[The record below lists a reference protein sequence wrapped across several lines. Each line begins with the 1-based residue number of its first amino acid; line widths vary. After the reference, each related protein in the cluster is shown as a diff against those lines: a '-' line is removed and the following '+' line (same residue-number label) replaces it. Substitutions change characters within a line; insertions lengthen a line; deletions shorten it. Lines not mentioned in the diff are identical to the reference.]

1 MTGTIVQFIF
11 LLIAHAAAGIYSSTL
26 KYSKKITYI
35 VWGAWVALQTGLLF
49 FTEFVL
55 TDWALQFFVGFVLS
69 LVGQYV
75 IFFATTKGRL
85 AQRIFTM
92 LTYSIFF
99 CIVMSLFTMIR
110 GTFSELHWAF
120 TALIQAVLLLAI
132 VTYFLRYVCT
142 LCRAASKNITTG
154 WAPLIFVN
162 VVFIIT
168 IILSSVFPVRLTSF
182 NDPAVITFVF
192 LSISIMA
199 VYPVIFSSIN
209 HMSEAAEKR
218 EVETQNKLLLAQ
230 IEAESAQLAADS
242 QSRHDRRH
250 HNLVMLEF
258 ASNNDI
264 ESVREYLKNL
274 IDSDIEVSG
283 DIRYCENTTVNT
295 VLTVYERRA
304 KENDI
309 SVKISA
315 KASRELPVLPQ
326 DLVIVIANLFE
337 NAINATSKLKSCDK
351 HIDIY
356 IKDSAKRLLVKVE
369 NPCRSNPTFDETLYG
384 VGIRSVIST
393 ANKYEGMYDFTVEDG
408 TFSAKISLNLM

>member
-1 MTGTIVQFIF
+1 MIGTIVEFIL

-26 KYSKKITYI
+26 KFSKKITYI
-35 VWGAWVALQTGLLF
+35 IWGTWIAIQTGLLF

-55 TDWALQFFVGFVLS
+55 TNWALQFFIGFVLS
-69 LVGQYV
+69 LVGQYI

-85 AQRIFTM
+85 AQRIFTI

-110 GTFSELHWAF
+110 GTFSELHWAL

-154 WAPLIFVN
+154 WTPLIFVN
-162 VVFIIT
+162 TVFIIT
-168 IILSSVFPVRLTSF
+168 IILSSIFPVRLTSF

-218 EVETQNKLLLAQ
+218 AVETQNKLLIAQ
-230 IEAESAQLAADS
+230 IEAETAQLAADS

-250 HNLVMLEF
+250 HNSVMLEF
-258 ASNNDI
+258 ANNNDI
-264 ESVREYLKNL
+264 ESVREYLKSL
-274 IDSDIEVSG
+274 VESDNEVWG
-283 DIRYCENTTVNT
+283 EVRHCDNTTINT

-304 KENDI
+304 RESGI

-315 KASRELPVLPQ
+315 KASRDLEVSPQ

-337 NAINATSKLKSCDK
+337 NAIHATQKNKNNK
-351 HIDIY
+351 VIDII
-356 IKDSAKRLLVKVE
+356 IKGNAQRLLIKVE
-369 NPCRSNPTFDETLYG
+369 NPCKNNLTFDETLYG
-384 VGIRSVIST
+384 VGIHSVIAT
-393 ANKYEGMYDFTVEDG
+393 TNKYEGMYDFIAEDG
-408 TFSAKISLNLM
+408 IFSAKISLNLK